1 MGNIKI
7 GMHLKIFFKSKLL
20 LMLYLSMYVST
31 LLLVFFIV
39 IGASFSYIF
48 NLIVRFIFYETVI
61 FMILSYFFLINDRRN
76 GMNEVIKA
84 MVHEKKVYLNNCI
97 VVLTILLI
105 LYNIFLIII
114 LFITIFKNHELS
126 YFNMTY
132 LISYLMNVILPQV
145 ISFMIVIMISMID
158 FFKISS
164 LLLVLNILLMSP
176 YMTILEW
183 FDKPYIP
190 IDTIINMIHLPF
202 TFFIQHGEYSIDS
215 LYGYQN
221 EIYKL
226 WLLFVWFIVFMT
238 IYHQYYF
245 KEKKQRWIMPI
256 ILICI
261 GCYQI
266 YKPQSIYRHDNKWN
280 GQYADYHY
288 YGMDNNDV
296 AYLDE
301 DVSYTINNYDLNI
314 KITDQLYVGALL
326 HIHCEQPTNTI
337 VLTLYHNYKIKSLSS
352 SHLQSYMQD
361 GDFITI
367 IFNENITDTDINL
380 SYQGYN
386 NNLFSNYQAVTLP
399 GYFPWYPMV
408 GEKSVYFNNNRVTQI
423 NYGYNPYNRVNATF
437 HITVDAPYNIVT
449 NLDNTYSGTSD
460 SLTLIGGSVKT
471 TASSIFNYYPL
482 ALGYDYTKE
491 DYIAQYQGYIDTSIQ
506 NFEKIFHLNLTD
518 FDNKKII
525 MTSDAID
532 KCAIFDDY
540 VLIYEGYF
548 DICTYIQYKML
559 NRYDLNPSLV
569 NALCTFTSWS
579 NNSEVTINNFLYEV
593 KSLDNDLYHKL
604 SSYNEQYGCD
614 KLIEEIGKLI
624 LGEASEIGG
633 F

>member
-7 GMHLKIFFKSKLL
+7 GMHLKIFFKNKLL

-48 NLIVRFIFYETVI
+48 NLIVRFIFYESFI
-61 FMILSYFFLINDRRN
+61 FIILSYIFLINDRRN
-76 GMNEVIKA
+76 GMSEVIKA
-84 MVHEKKVYLNNCI
+84 MMHEKKVYLNNCM
-97 VVLTILLI
+97 VVLAILLI
-105 LYNIFLIII
+105 FYNIFLISI
-114 LFITIFKNHELS
+114 LFITLFKNNEIS

-132 LISYLMNVILPQV
+132 LISYFMNVILPQV

-158 FFKISS
+158 SFKISS
-164 LLLVLNILLMSP
+164 LLLVLSILLMSP
-176 YMTILEW
+176 YMSILEW

-190 IDTIINMIHLPF
+190 IDTIINIIHLPF

-226 WLLFVWFIVFMT
+226 WLLLFWFIIFIG

-245 KEKKQRWIMPI
+245 KEKKQRCI
-256 ILICI
+256 IPVLFLCI

-266 YKPQSIYRHDNKWN
+266 YKPQSIYRYNNKWN

-301 DVSYTINNYDLNI
+301 DVNYTINNYDLNI
-314 KITDQLYVGALL
+314 KITDQLYVNALL
-326 HIHCEQPTNTI
+326 HIHCDQPDNNI
-337 VLTLYHNYKIKSLSS
+337 VLTLYHNYKITSLSS
-352 SHLQSYMQD
+352 SHLQAYTQD
-361 GDFITI
+361 GDFVTI

-386 NNLFSNYQAVTLP
+386 NNLFSNYQAVALP
-399 GYFPWYPMV
+399 GYFPWYPMA
-408 GEKSVYFNNNRVTQI
+408 GEKSVYFYNHQVTQI

-437 HITVDAPYNIVT
+437 HITVDAPYNIIT
-449 NLDNTYSGTSD
+449 NLDEIYSGTSD
-460 SLTLIGGSVKT
+460 SLTLIGGNVKT
-471 TASSIFNYYPL
+471 TSSSIFNYYPL
-482 ALGYDYTKE
+482 ALSYDYTID
-491 DYIAQYQGYIDTSIQ
+491 DYIVQHQGYIDTTIQ
-506 NFEKIFHLNLTD
+506 DFKATFHINLTD

-532 KCAIFDDY
+532 KCAIFNDY
-540 VLIYEGYF
+540 VIISEGYF

-559 NRYDLNPSLV
+559 NRYDLNPSMV

-624 LGEASEIGG
+624 VCEASEIGG